1 MFGFTRSS
9 RKPVQ
14 KISRGRDIAVGGRR
28 LPLTIRENVRATRMT
43 LRIEPGG
50 KTLKMS
56 VPTGISDQEIDRFL
70 HRHHGWL
77 TTRLDKLPKA
87 AMIAEGHFVPVRD
100 IPHRI
105 ERTGKLRGISKAEM
119 VDEEWVL
126 SIGGAPEHLA
136 RRVADFLKK
145 QARAD
150 LEPAVDRHARSIG
163 RSVAAIRFKDTKS
176 RWGSCTSDGQLSFSW
191 RIVMAP
197 DFVIDYLAAHEVA
210 HLQEMNHGPKF
221 WALCHSLCART
232 DEAKSWLKHH
242 GSALHAVDF
251 S

>member
-1 MFGFTRSS
+1 MFGFTKSS
-9 RKPVQ
+9 RKPAQ

-56 VPTGISDQEIDRFL
+56 VPTGISDRFL

-87 AMIAEGHFVPVRD
+87 AMIAEGHFVPVRN

-119 VDEEWVL
+119 VGEEWVL

-136 RRVADFLKK
+136 RRVADYLKK

-163 RSVAAIRFKDTKS
+163 RSVAM
-176 RWGSCTSDGQLSFSW
+176 RWPIC
-191 RIVMAP
+191 R
-197 DFVIDYLAAHEVA
+197 
-210 HLQEMNHGPKF
+210 K
-221 WALCHSLCART
+221 
-232 DEAKSWLKHH
+232 
-242 GSALHAVDF
+242 
-251 S
+251 